1 MNTRITTYPYN
12 PFPWK
17 FIHFDLNKILII
29 IHVIQN
35 DFQMKFESNKSIHY
49 SQCLENSARS
59 YQSCLLLF
67 KRKSHTLYVFCYK
80 TTVSL
85 I

>member
-17 FIHFDLNKILII
+17 FIHFDLNKILIV

-49 SQCLENSARS
+49 SHCLKN
-59 YQSCLLLF
+59 
-67 KRKSHTLYVFCYK
+67 
-80 TTVSL
+80 
-85 I
+85 

>member
-12 PFPWK
+12 PFSWK
-17 FIHFDLNKILII
+17 FIHYDLNKILIV

-49 SQCLENSARS
+49 SHCLKNSARS
-59 YQSCLLLF
+59 YQSCLQLF
-67 KRKSHTLYVFCYK
+67 KRKSHTPFTYFVTKPLYP
-80 TTVSL
+80 
-85 I
+85 